1 MRLDEMEGNVPW
13 DGREMR
19 DYVGGRVGRVGVNEA
34 PFANEVKGE

>member
-1 MRLDEMEGNVPW
+1 MRLDEVEGNVPW
-13 DGREMR
+13 DGREVR